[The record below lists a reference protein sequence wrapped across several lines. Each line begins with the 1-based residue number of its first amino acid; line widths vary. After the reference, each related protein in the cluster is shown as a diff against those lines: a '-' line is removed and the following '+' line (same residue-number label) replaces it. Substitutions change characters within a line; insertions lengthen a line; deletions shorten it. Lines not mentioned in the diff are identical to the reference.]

1 MRRTELLKYVRKM
14 QTPRICL
21 IDDRYYTRRSPADIY
36 RLTFVRDKHGI
47 RCYDLANNC
56 KLISFAQDD
65 SDLNICRLGIANLTD
80 RIDAMSFIE
89 FYKTK
94 KRARQRL
101 EERREDLDVDTYKRL
116 KADLRAPI

>member
-1 MRRTELLKYVRKM
+1 MRRTELLKYAREM

-21 IDDRYYTRRSPADIY
+21 IDDVYYDRRSPADVY
-36 RLTFVRDKHGI
+36 GLMFSREKDGI
-47 RCYDLANNC
+47 RCYDIANNY
-56 KLISFAQDD
+56 KLISYAQDD
-65 SDLNICRLGIANLTD
+65 SDLETFRMGVSNVTE
-80 RIDAMSFIE
+80 RIDAICFYE